1 MLFGERIMA
10 RVVVAEAAWLLGP
23 LRPCPLA
30 GNLLSVWPRT
40 GASSL
45 ASPWQVGSK
54 WCAGR
59 WVGGGVLCPH
69 NPLDPMLVE
78 RGTVPLG
85 VGLGLAEFGGVL
97 NDSPFL

>member
-54 WCAGR
+54 WC
-59 WVGGGVLCPH
+59 VGGVGGRGGDCAPTILWIPCLWKKALC
-69 NPLDPMLVE
+69 LL
-78 RGTVPLG
+78 GWGWAWLSLG
-85 VGLGLAEFGGVL
+85 VF
-97 NDSPFL
+97 

>member
-1 MLFGERIMA
+1 MS
-10 RVVVAEAAWLLGP
+10 GP
-23 LRPCPLA
+23 GWGLA
-30 GNLLSVWPRT
+30 
-40 GASSL
+40 
-45 ASPWQVGSK
+45 ASPPH
-54 WCAGR
+54 GR
-59 WVGGGVLCPH
+59 LAASGVWGGGGSGGGLCAH